1 LRKEFGKVIEVISSR
16 DKGRLVETLERIRG
30 RNVAF
35 DAHLLSEVSAIMQE
49 VKARGDAALI
59 EYAAR
64 FDGSVLQPAELRVDE
79 EALRRTAARVE
90 SRVLEA
96 IREAIRRVRAFHE
109 LERRQSWVVET
120 EPGVVLGQRITA
132 IERAGLYV
140 PGGTASYPSS
150 VVMNVVPAQVAGVD
164 RVIVA
169 TPPRALQE
177 NPAVAAA
184 LVELGVIEV
193 YAVGGA
199 QAIAALAFGT
209 ETVPRVDKITG
220 PGNRYV
226 AAAKKLAF
234 GLVGIDSIAGPS
246 EVVIVAD
253 ETARASHIAGDL
265 LAQAEHAEDA
275 SAILLTTSNTLAL
288 EVVRSL
294 EIQTGK
300 LSRARVIE
308 ESLAQYGA
316 IIIVD
321 DMNEACAIVNDLAP
335 EHLEIVARDEEGIAS
350 RIRHAGAIFFG
361 PHSPEAVGDYLAG
374 PSHVLPTGG
383 AARFSS
389 GLGVGDFLKRTN
401 TVKFSASEL
410 ERTAPM
416 IAALAHAEGL
426 DAHARSVLIRLEEN

>member
-1 LRKEFGKVIEVISSR
+1 MIEMISSR
-16 DKGRLVETLERIRG
+16 EKDRLGDMLERIRG

-35 DAHLLSEVSAIMQE
+35 DAHLLSEVSAIVQE
-49 VKARGDAALI
+49 VRARGDAALI

-64 FDGSVLQPAELRVDE
+64 FDGCVLQPEELRVNEDH
-79 EALRRTAARVE
+79 LRRIAARVE
-90 SRVLEA
+90 PQVLEA
-96 IREAIRRVRAFHE
+96 IREAIRRVRVFHQSE
-109 LERRQSWVVET
+109 LPQSWIMEA
-120 EPGVVLGQRITA
+120 EGGVVLGQRITA

-150 VVMNVVPAQVAGVD
+150 VVMNVVPAQVAGVN

-169 TPPRALQE
+169 TPPRTLQE

-184 LVELGVIEV
+184 LIELNVTEV

-226 AAAKKLAF
+226 AAAKKLVF
-234 GLVGIDSIAGPS
+234 GAVGIDSLAGPT

-253 ETARASHIAGDL
+253 ETAHASHVASDL
-265 LAQAEHAEDA
+265 LAQAEHGEDA
-275 SAILLTTSNTLAL
+275 SALLLTTSEILAR
-288 EVVRSL
+288 EVGREVAIQVRALPRALVIRKS
-294 EIQTGK
+294 
-300 LSRARVIE
+300 LSR
-308 ESLAQYGA
+308 YGA
-316 IIIVD
+316 VIVVD
-321 DMNEACAIVNDLAP
+321 DMDEACAIVNGLAP
-335 EHLEIVARDEEGIAS
+335 EHLEIMARDEERIAS
-350 RIRHAGAIFFG
+350 RVRHAGAIFFG

-389 GLGVGDFLKRTN
+389 GLGVSDFLKRTN
-401 TVKFSASEL
+401 TVKFSAAEL
-410 ERTAPM
+410 ERTAPL
-416 IAALAHAEGL
+416 IAALANAEGL
-426 DAHARSVLIRLEEN
+426 DAHARSVLVRLEEN

>member
-1 LRKEFGKVIEVISSR
+1 VIEVISSR
-16 DKGRLVETLERIRG
+16 EKDRLASTLARIRG

-35 DAHLLSEVSAIMQE
+35 DEALLSEVSAIMQE
-49 VKARGDAALI
+49 VRTRGDAALI

-64 FDGSVLQPAELRVDE
+64 FDGCVLQPAELRVDE
-79 EALRRTAARVE
+79 EALRRTASRVE

-96 IREAIRRVRAFHE
+96 LREAIRRVRAFHE
-109 LERRQSWVVET
+109 FERQHSWLVET
-120 EPGVVLGQRITA
+120 ERGVVLGQRITA

-169 TPPRALQE
+169 TPPRTLQE

-184 LVELGVIEV
+184 LLELNVTEV

-226 AAAKKLAF
+226 AAAKKLVF
-234 GLVGIDSIAGPS
+234 GVVGIDSIAGPT

-253 ETARASHIAGDL
+253 DTARASYIASDL
-265 LAQAEHAEDA
+265 LAQAEHSEDA
-275 SAILLTTSNTLAL
+275 SAILLTTSEVLAR
-288 EVVRSL
+288 EVVRELAS
-294 EIQTGK
+294 QARK
-300 LSRARVIE
+300 LSRTKVIE
-308 ESLAQYGA
+308 ESLARYGA
-316 IIIVD
+316 IIVVG
-321 DMNEACAIVNDLAP
+321 DMDEACAIVNDLAP
-335 EHLEIVARDEEGIAS
+335 EHLEIMARDEEGIAS

-401 TVKFSASEL
+401 TVKFSAAEL
-410 ERTAPM
+410 ERTAPL
-416 IAALAHAEGL
+416 IAALANAEGL
-426 DAHARSVLIRLEEN
+426 DAHARSVLVRLEENG